1 PSARIMRKPRLLPA
15 VALACTGLVI
25 FAGCGDI
32 TNPVTTP
39 LAKSSNAVVFSNDGT
54 GSEDNQYAHA
64 IHVRTTSIVLSP
76 RAVVGLSPT
85 TVVDEYTFFGVRH
98 GDDVNGKWEFR
109 QLRGVGESQTTV
121 VASGTI
127 VCLQVEGNKA
137 RVGGRVEATSFPEGI
152 PVGSEITWSVTD
164 NGKSANADDSASQ
177 PLGNAAQAYCRLG
190 LAYAESPVE
199 RGKIQVRD

>member
-1 PSARIMRKPRLLPA
+1 MRKPQLLPS
-15 VALACTGLVI
+15 VALACTGLVLV
-25 FAGCGDI
+25 AGCGDI

-39 LAKSSNAVVFSNDGT
+39 LAKSSNAVVFSNDGI

-64 IHVRTTSIVLSP
+64 IHVRTTSIVQ
-76 RAVVGLSPT
+76 SPT

-109 QLRGVGESQTTV
+109 QTRGVGESQTTV
-121 VASGTI
+121 VASGLI
-127 VCLQVEGNKA
+127 LCLKVEGNKA

-164 NGKSANADDSASQ
+164 NGKSANADDTASE
-177 PLGNAAQAYCRLG
+177 PLGPLINARTYCQIGSAYP
-190 LAYAESPVE
+190 EHSVE
-199 RGKIQVRD
+199 RGKIQVKD